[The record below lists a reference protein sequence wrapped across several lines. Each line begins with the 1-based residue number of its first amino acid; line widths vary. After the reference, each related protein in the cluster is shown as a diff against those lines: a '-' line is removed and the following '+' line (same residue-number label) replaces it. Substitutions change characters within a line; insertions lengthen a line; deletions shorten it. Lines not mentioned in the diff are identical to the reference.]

1 MTSSG
6 LGSLLVGAGAGLALA
21 ASPAQPHP
29 VSGRPAA
36 IEAAVVLKG
45 KICRTRTGASF
56 SFGAD
61 GRYAYDGLWQSSGRY
76 EVGDRSV
83 IVTFDSGLRRAFALS
98 SRGGVLYLD
107 ETAVFCSAG

>member
-6 LGSLLVGAGAGLALA
+6 LASIFVGAGAGLALA

-29 VSGRPAA
+29 ISGRPAA

-56 SFGAD
+56 SFGAA
-61 GRYAYDGLWQSSGRY
+61 R
-76 EVGDRSV
+76 
-83 IVTFDSGLRRAFALS
+83 IRAVEP
-98 SRGGVLYLD
+98 GGVLYIE
-107 ETAVFCSAG
+107 ETAVACSAG